1 MRKYLVPGPIKQ
13 HLHCKNIRAVLKGT
27 ASLGCFSCWL
37 AWALE
42 VPWYSQPTCWQP
54 HESCRVERDLDTVW
68 SLQMSFAPCQGPSH
82 FDKSPTH
89 ECQNV
94 KNPLFFTS
102 TVIAHVACLCMRN
115 RTMVV
120 VLVCA
125 LSRNSNGGVKFLFHH
140 VSFKI
145 VNLVGPPFCWTPI
158 LSFRY
163 IEIHL
168 PMA

>member
-1 MRKYLVPGPIKQ
+1 
-13 HLHCKNIRAVLKGT
+13 
-27 ASLGCFSCWL
+27 
-37 AWALE
+37 
-42 VPWYSQPTCWQP
+42 
-54 HESCRVERDLDTVW
+54 
-68 SLQMSFAPCQGPSH
+68 MSFAPCQGPSH

-168 PMA
+168 SMA